1 MDNELA
7 IQIRKKKLGLLIR
20 DAREAAGRQKR
31 ECAEALGITT
41 GILNSY
47 ENGNRAPSLPELE
60 ALAYFLEIPVN
71 HFWGDQSM
79 AESSASEAVNERIA
93 KSLELRQRVI
103 SLKLQQQRENAGL
116 SLAEI
121 ARRTG
126 ISSSRLK
133 KFEEGDQP
141 IPVPELEILADTLNI
156 SFQTFSGT
164 QGPVGEWLREKEI
177 LGKLLDMP
185 QELQDFV
192 TMPVNRPY
200 LEIALKLSHLNVNQ
214 LRTVAE
220 GLLDITL

>member
-7 IQIRKKKLGLLIR
+7 IQIRKKKLGILIR

-31 ECAEALGITT
+31 ECADALGVTT

-47 ENGNRAPSLPELE
+47 ENGKRAPSLPELE

-71 HFWGDQSM
+71 HFWGHQSM
-79 AESSASEAVNERIA
+79 AESNQAEAVNDRIA

-103 SLKLQQQRENAGL
+103 ALKLQQQRENAGL
-116 SLAEI
+116 SLAEVS
-121 ARRTG
+121 RRTG
-126 ISSSRLK
+126 ISTSRLK

-141 IPVPELEILADTLNI
+141 IPVPELEVLSSNLNT
-156 SFQTFSGT
+156 SLQTFAGS

-177 LGKLLDMP
+177 VGKLLQMP
-185 QELQDFV
+185 PEMQDFV
-192 TMPVNRPY
+192 TRPINRPF
-200 LEIALKLSHLNVNQ
+200 LEIALKLSNLDVNQ